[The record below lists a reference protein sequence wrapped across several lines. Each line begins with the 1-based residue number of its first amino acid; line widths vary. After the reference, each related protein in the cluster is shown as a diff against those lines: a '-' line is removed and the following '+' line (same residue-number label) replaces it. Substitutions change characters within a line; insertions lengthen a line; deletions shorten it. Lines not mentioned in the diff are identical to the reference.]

1 MQHTNKQID
10 AEKTEFISV
19 FLYIVLIL
27 TKLCIISIKIFSII
41 WINLCKM
48 FIKSHV
54 SRIPLLKKVKKSC
67 IIIALRGDV

>member
-19 FLYIVLIL
+19 FLYIVLI
-27 TKLCIISIKIFSII
+27 CIISIKIFSII

-54 SRIPLLKKVKKSC
+54 FRISLLKKVKKSC